1 MDPVKCEKFKTQ
13 ELVNTVWAF
22 ATLQHLKLK
31 VLEVVK
37 DEMISRCKAGA
48 QRKQMVPQDVSNL
61 VWAYGTL
68 RERPIALLMELA
80 DLSLHHL
87 VSEFHPQHL
96 SNIAWT
102 FATLRVPHDLMKA
115 IS

>member
-1 MDPVKCEKFKTQ
+1 MRSNELFRFQNICVDYCQQITPCKF
-13 ELVNTVWAF
+13 
-22 ATLQHLKLK
+22 
-31 VLEVVK
+31 
-37 DEMISRCKAGA
+37 R
-48 QRKQMVPQDVSNL
+48 MVPQDVSNL
-61 VWAYGTL
+61 VWDHGTL